1 MLFQEFRMAQ
11 TNLSDRNRW
20 LLIAA
25 VLTVGLISFVQSGC
39 GDGSSGTVASSSA
52 ILSVY
57 PVENTDT
64 ALVSTQIIVNFRNE
78 MLSSTINENTFT
90 VSSSGVPVDGIV
102 VAPGITTTTSAVFIP
117 YSDLVSGTDYKA
129 TISSDVVDIDG
140 NHPLSR
146 DYVWSFT
153 VSGTMALVSRDVNG
167 VVGNNTSGISDIDGN
182 GEYFVFESKATNLVT
197 NVTTGGINHI
207 YRKNTLTGEVL
218 LVSSDDSGLV
228 AANAASSSPRISAD
242 GRYVVFESKATN
254 LVPIASSGI
263 SQIYL
268 KDLADGSVDMISRNS
283 TLTAGNGNSFNPD
296 ISSNGRYIVFDSNAT
311 NLGGAGYRHVYL
323 VDTADPD
330 TVELISVNSAEFQG
344 NNNSTDPSVSDDG
357 QRIAFVSTATNLD
370 TNTNTLSDIFL
381 RERTPVGT
389 TVLISMNSTSTGSA
403 NAPSSNPEI
412 SGDGQS
418 IVFESPATDIDG
430 GITGRVDIFLSD
442 TVNPATRIT
451 VNADNNSAN
460 PSISFDGRYIA
471 FESEATNL
479 DTGYFNQ
486 TNIFVSDV
494 TTPLVFKRLSLA
506 SDVNSNNA
514 RISIDG
520 RYVSFESPYG
530 FTLDD
535 TNTIGDVYR
544 AHNRFI
550 Q

>member
-1 MLFQEFRMAQ
+1 M
-11 TNLSDRNRW
+11 
-20 LLIAA
+20 
-25 VLTVGLISFVQSGC
+25 
-39 GDGSSGTVASSSA
+39 
-52 ILSVY
+52 
-57 PVENTDT
+57 
-64 ALVSTQIIVNFRNE
+64 
-78 MLSSTINENTFT
+78 
-90 VSSSGVPVDGIV
+90 
-102 VAPGITTTTSAVFIP
+102 
-117 YSDLVSGTDYKA
+117 
-129 TISSDVVDIDG
+129 
-140 NHPLSR
+140 
-146 DYVWSFT
+146 
-153 VSGTMALVSRDVNG
+153 
-167 VVGNNTSGISDIDGN
+167 
-182 GEYFVFESKATNLVT
+182 
-197 NVTTGGINHI
+197 
-207 YRKNTLTGEVL
+207 
-218 LVSSDDSGLV
+218 
-228 AANAASSSPRISAD
+228 
-242 GRYVVFESKATN
+242 
-254 LVPIASSGI
+254 
-263 SQIYL
+263 
-268 KDLADGSVDMISRNS
+268 
-283 TLTAGNGNSFNPD
+283 
-296 ISSNGRYIVFDSNAT
+296 
-311 NLGGAGYRHVYL
+311 
-323 VDTADPD
+323 
-330 TVELISVNSAEFQG
+330 
-344 NNNSTDPSVSDDG
+344 SDDG